1 MSEHQHTDV
10 NLQVGRKRSMLQF
23 LPYFLPILI
32 LYVLLETVGIDL
44 KKVYGQGGYTVTW
57 GEILLILS
65 AVMALAEQLKVSN
78 PGIDNTLE
86 ALTMVGM
93 GVLQLV
99 LFVLGA
105 AGVVYFGMFAKSD
118 FLVQT
123 FISLSA
129 SIVAVLIN
137 ARTLRRSI
145 DFAGN

>member
-1 MSEHQHTDV
+1 MADHEHADV
-10 NLQVGRKRSMLQF
+10 KLHAGRKGGMLQF
-23 LPYFLPILI
+23 VPYFLPILV
-32 LYVLLETVGIDL
+32 LYILLEMAGVDL
-44 KKVYGQGGYTVTW
+44 KAVYGQGGYTVTW

-65 AVMALAEQLKVSN
+65 AVVSLAEQLKVSN

-145 DFAGN
+145 DLAGN